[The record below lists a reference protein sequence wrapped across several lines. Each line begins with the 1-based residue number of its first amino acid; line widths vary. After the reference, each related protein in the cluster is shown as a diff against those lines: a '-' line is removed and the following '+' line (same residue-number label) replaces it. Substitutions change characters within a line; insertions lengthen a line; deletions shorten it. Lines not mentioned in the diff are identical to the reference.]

1 MPLINEFHDSLPY
14 IDDEPTAQARAN
26 IDKLISAEMD
36 PNHQSSLHPSIPP
49 LPEVHFSTL
58 MQKELDQKEANLPL
72 TGGIDL
78 SRYEAPEAPEDTLAS
93 GKEPAQVLDS
103 WQQTLRRAYTA
114 STHLSTRQENL
125 SLLDAHGKNAWLIG
139 NSQLEEILRQIEKEL
154 QETKEATDAIHKAR
168 KMRQETAKGE
178 LVGLEDAWKRGVGG
192 IIDVEVAA
200 EKLRRDILEKRRQQ
214 SQGQVQQ

>member
-1 MPLINEFHDSLPY
+1 
-14 IDDEPTAQARAN
+14 
-26 IDKLISAEMD
+26 MD

-58 MQKELDQKEANLPL
+58 MQKELDRKEANLPL

-103 WQQTLRRAYTA
+103 WQQTLRRAYTS

-154 QETKEATDAIHKAR
+154 QETKEATDAIHKER

-214 SQGQVQQ
+214 SQGQVQ